1 MRQLPVSIF
10 TLLPR
15 IAFGYVEAQSA
26 VNEMPCALKVWRK

>member
-1 MRQLPVSIF
+1 MRQLPVSIL

-15 IAFGYVEAQSA
+15 IAYVEAQSA